1 MGWIGIGLDGC
12 PGGGKYRAPYVLI
25 NDNMQKEI
33 VVASTE
39 CDLVVHIKPHFK
51 VADGSMLAYICCLQ
65 EVQH

>member
-25 NDNMQKEI
+25 NDNMQKET

-39 CDLVVHIKPHFK
+39 YD
-51 VADGSMLAYICCLQ
+51 S
-65 EVQH
+65 